1 VAVVAADVRTIA
13 PELRDVAAVPE
24 DEITA
29 AIADAVLEL
38 SAAQW
43 GTMIDVATKWM
54 AAHKLAVSH
63 PELCQPAGTKI
74 RVYETPGAQEA
85 GQLGSTRFGVEF
97 VRLRRTMGFGL
108 QVL

>member
-1 VAVVAADVRTIA
+1 VATVAADVRNIA
-13 PELRDVAAVPE
+13 PELRDVVAVPDAE
-24 DEITA
+24 VTA

-43 GTMIDVATKWM
+43 GTVYDMATKWM
-54 AAHKLAVSH
+54 AAHKLGVAH
-63 PELCQPAGTKI
+63 PELCQPAGTRI
-74 RVYETPGAQEA
+74 RIYETPGSLEA

>member
-1 VAVVAADVRTIA
+1 MAVVVADVRNIA
-13 PELRDVAAVPE
+13 NELRDTVAVP
-24 DEITA
+24 DAEITV

-63 PELCQPAGTKI
+63 PELCQPAGTRI
-74 RVYETPGAQEA
+74 RIYETPGAEEA

-97 VRLRRTMGFGL
+97 VRIRRTMGFGL
-108 QVL
+108 QVI